1 PEDPV
6 PNGYHPDTRSRR
18 GLIIGGAIPFGV
30 FYFISAFTAAIGS
43 DYHTDNQALW
53 VPAAGPFVQLAK
65 SNTGTER
72 FLCGLDGVVQSLG
85 LAMAIYGI
93 ASPKNVL
100 VRNDLGFKLQ
110 PR

>member
-1 PEDPV
+1 
-6 PNGYHPDTRSRR
+6 
-18 GLIIGGAIPFGV
+18 
-30 FYFISAFTAAIGS
+30 
-43 DYHTDNQALW
+43 
-53 VPAAGPFVQLAK
+53 VQLAK

-72 FLCGLDGVVQSLG
+72 FLCGLDGLVQSVG

-110 PR
+110 PRPFIARGGGGMGLGGTF